1 MISKNPTRRIIENIA
16 ICLTLAVSVFVFV
29 FSFIHIAGLEKVVHE
44 TLMMSRMVERF
55 LAVVL
60 IITCYSL
67 YKRRRL
73 AWIVTICL
81 VTINMVLHIL
91 GPMHVVINTFVAC
104 EAIILIILI
113 WGRKDFFK
121 ASDKRTVKKGL
132 IIGSLA
138 IVGIIA
144 NAAITHF
151 VNAKAGSGI
160 SYGKALLAGLNSV
173 FGFDTGNPMISNPAH
188 VQDTE
193 EIFNLPTH
201 FQNIEVF
208 ITIFSWICLIMA
220 LLLIVRPFLNRNK
233 TSEDDLQH
241 ARKLVLKYGQN
252 AGAYLTLE
260 EDKTLYFGK
269 SVDGVVAYGVVGE
282 TVVINGDPICAPDDF
297 AKLLTEFK
305 GFCQDASYNMFFLST
320 TNRYLDVY
328 KAEDFEVVKCGEEA
342 RFDLATYDIAGKKG
356 AKMRANI
363 NKATREGLTV
373 KEYEVAKGRDLQ
385 IEHEIDRI
393 SSEWLSGKSSSQLAF
408 TLGGVGL
415 EDPMDKRYFYAY
427 DTDGVMQGF
436 IVFTP
441 FETGYM
447 ADVTRRATNAPSGI
461 MHKIMFEAFQIFKG
475 EGIKEGSMG
484 LAPLVN
490 LIEEGEKGNT
500 PEKLLNFIY
509 EKMNN
514 VYEFKNLYRAKE
526 AYSPS
531 RWEPGYFV
539 YSPKVLTPQ
548 MVYAVVAIQNP
559 QGMMDYVKA
568 FFKGKS

>member
-1 MISKNPTRRIIENIA
+1 MISKNPKRRLIENIA
-16 ICLTLAVSVFVFV
+16 ICLTLVVSIFVLV
-29 FSFIHIAGLEKVVHE
+29 FSFIRIASLEMVAHE
-44 TLMMSRMVERF
+44 TLMMSRMVERL

-67 YKRRRL
+67 YKRRRI
-73 AWIVTICL
+73 AWIITICL

-91 GPMHVVINTFVAC
+91 GPMHVVINIFVAG
-104 EAIILIILI
+104 EAIILGILI

-138 IVGIIA
+138 VVGLIA
-144 NAAITHF
+144 NAMITHF
-151 VNAKAGSGI
+151 ASAKVGGGI
-160 SYGKALLAGLNSV
+160 SYGQALSAALSSMFGSARGATTSSV
-173 FGFDTGNPMISNPAH
+173 YFPRMEA
-188 VQDTE
+188 
-193 EIFNLPTH
+193 
-201 FQNIEVF
+201 F
-208 ITIFSWICLIMA
+208 ITIFSWLCLIVA
-220 LLLIVRPFLNRNK
+220 VIFILRPFLNKNK
-233 TSEDDLQH
+233 TTEADLQH

-269 SVDGVVAYGVVGE
+269 NVDGVVAYGVVGE
-282 TVVINGDPICAPDDF
+282 TVIINGDPICAPEDF
-297 AKLLTEFK
+297 TKLLAEFK
-305 GFCQDASYNMFFLST
+305 SFCQDASYNMFFLST
-320 TNRYLDVY
+320 TNRYLDAYQVS
-328 KAEDFEVVKCGEEA
+328 DFEVVKCGEEA
-342 RFDLATYDIAGKKG
+342 RFDLETYDIAGKKG

-373 KEYEVAKGRDLQ
+373 KEYEVAKMRDPQ
-385 IEHEIDRI
+385 IENEIDRI

-415 EDPMDKRYFYAY
+415 ENPMDKRYFYAY
-427 DTDGVMQGF
+427 DEAGVMQGF

-447 ADVTRRATNAPSGI
+447 ADVTRRATDAPAGI
-461 MHKIMFEAFQIFKG
+461 MHKIMFEAFQVFKS

-514 VYEFKNLYRAKE
+514 IYEFKNLYRAKE

-531 RWEPGYFV
+531 RWEAGYFV
-539 YSPKVLTPQ
+539 YSPKVLTPP

-559 QGMMDYVKA
+559 QGMVDYVKA